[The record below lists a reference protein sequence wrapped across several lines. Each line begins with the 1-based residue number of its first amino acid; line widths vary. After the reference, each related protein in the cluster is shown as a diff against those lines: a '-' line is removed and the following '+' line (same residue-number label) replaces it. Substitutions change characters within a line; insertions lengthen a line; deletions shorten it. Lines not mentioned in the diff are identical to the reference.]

1 MIDACSLPLSLSPSP
16 SPSLSLFPLSVQG
29 AMDLFW
35 LPVQQYQEDG
45 RIIWGIQRGANS
57 FVTSS
62 GVAVV
67 ELSNRMLQSVEVSS
81 DLFVVIV
88 VIIITFEDGS

>member
-1 MIDACSLPLSLSPSP
+1 MHRVVEIKVIVLYFLCFILLSVT
-16 SPSLSLFPLSVQG
+16 VQG
-29 AMDLFW
+29 ALDLFW

-57 FVTSS
+57 FVSSS

-67 ELSNRMLQSVEVSS
+67 ELSSRMLQSVEVG
-81 DLFVVIV
+81 
-88 VIIITFEDGS
+88 EKK

>member
-1 MIDACSLPLSLSPSP
+1 MLTPL
-16 SPSLSLFPLSVQG
+16 VQG

-67 ELSNRMLQSVEVSS
+67 ELSNRMLQSVEVSIKTTIRLYILLLLLYIS
-81 DLFVVIV
+81 V
-88 VIIITFEDGS
+88 TDGS

>member
-1 MIDACSLPLSLSPSP
+1 MLTPL
-16 SPSLSLFPLSVQG
+16 VQG

-67 ELSNRMLQSVEVSS
+67 ELSNRMLQSVEVSIKTTIRLYILLLLYIS
-81 DLFVVIV
+81 V
-88 VIIITFEDGS
+88 TDGS